1 MDEITAF
8 PDWIFELPD
17 NEFRRDFEAKA
28 SVESLEE
35 LQQQRRDVI
44 ELLAPL
50 ELLFG
55 SGGDRW
61 TALRRQHRDG
71 ISKLILG
78 EPGNSGL
85 AANRLEVLANGDPRH
100 EKFVRNTEAKYPKY
114 MMLKTAL
121 TEIEERIESRLAEV
135 RYAAAEARLAS

>member
-1 MDEITAF
+1 MDAVTAF
-8 PDWIFELPD
+8 PDWAFELPE
-17 NEFRRDFEAKA
+17 NSFRREFEAKA

-61 TALRRQHRDG
+61 TAIRKQHRDG
-71 ISKLILG
+71 IAKTL
-78 EPGNSGL
+78 L
-85 AANRLEVLANGDPRH
+85 AEAKDPSIAQNRLELLANGDPRH
-100 EKFVRNTEAKYPKY
+100 EKFVKDTEAKYPKY
-114 MMLKTAL
+114 MMLKTSL
-121 TEIEERIESRLAEV
+121 TEVEERIESRLQEA
-135 RYAAAEARLAS
+135 RYATAEARLT

>member
-1 MDEITAF
+1 MDNVTAF
-8 PDWIFELPD
+8 PDWAFELPD
-17 NEFRRDFEAKA
+17 NEFRRSFEAKA

-71 ISKLILG
+71 IAKTL
-78 EPGNSGL
+78 L
-85 AANRLEVLANGDPRH
+85 AEAKDQSIAQNRLELLANGDPRH
-100 EKFVRNTEAKYPKY
+100 QKFVEDTEAKYPKY
-114 MMLKTAL
+114 MMLKTSL
-121 TEIEERIESRLAEV
+121 TEIEERIESRLMEA
-135 RYAAAEARLAS
+135 RYATAEARLG

>member
-1 MDEITAF
+1 MDNVTAF
-8 PDWIFELPD
+8 PDWAFELPD
-17 NEFRRDFEAKA
+17 NSFRRDFEAKA

-61 TALRRQHRDG
+61 TAIRRQHRDG
-71 ISKLILG
+71 IARLLLG
-78 EPGNSGL
+78 EPGNAGL
-85 AANRLEVLANGDPRH
+85 AQNRLEVLANGDPRH
-100 EKFVRNTEAKYPKY
+100 EKFVKETEAKYPRY
-114 MMLKTAL
+114 MMLKTSL
-121 TEIEERIESRLAEV
+121 TEIEERIESRLQEA
-135 RYAAAEARLAS
+135 RYATAEARLT

>member
-1 MDEITAF
+1 MDQVTAF
-8 PDWIFELPD
+8 PDWTFELPD
-17 NEFRRDFEAKA
+17 NQFRREFEGKA

-35 LQQQRRDVI
+35 LHQQRRDII

-61 TALRRQHRDG
+61 TAMRRQHRDG
-71 ISKLILG
+71 IAKLILD

-100 EKFVRNTEAKYPKY
+100 EKFVKDTEAKYPRY
-114 MMLKTAL
+114 MMLKISL
-121 TEIEERIESRLAEV
+121 TEVEERIESRLAEA
-135 RYAAAEARLAS
+135 RFATAEARLAG